1 MDYCLDVIIRK
12 SDIENTG
19 LSEKVNEWNGEI
31 ISYTPAQYLTDSN
44 ILFEVI
50 EDHSF
55 YENRYGIGFS
65 EEDIALCLKSDIIRD
80 LEYGINT
87 CPEIPADNTL
97 LVFLKRLTKLT
108 MFYVVLVRND
118 EDLKE
123 RHEIHS
129 EEEMCKVLSDCM
141 KWTDPKDVLLYK
153 KLS

>member
-1 MDYCLDVIIRK
+1 MDYCLDVIIR
-12 SDIENTG
+12 SNDIENAG
-19 LSEKVNEWNGEI
+19 LPEKTNEWNGEI
-31 ISYTPAQYLTDSN
+31 ISYIPSQYLTDSG
-44 ILFEVI
+44 IAFEEI

-55 YENRYGIGFS
+55 YENRYGIELS
-65 EEDIALCLKSDIIRD
+65 EEDVAMHLKSDIIRD

-87 CPEIPADNTL
+87 CPEIPANNTL
-97 LVFLKRLTKLT
+97 LDFLKRLTKLT
-108 MFYVVLVRND
+108 MFYVVLVRED

-141 KWTDPKDVLLYK
+141 KWTDPKNVLFYK